1 MRHSSHKREQSTF
14 ICASLQVIS
23 TTLNVNRDN
32 TQKSCCIIRGFEE
45 EGKTRRKTILWSH
58 TRTGWT
64 DLRQKAFWRAVLERA
79 GPRKDHEVVET
90 TCAWMMRWE
99 IARWN
104 HQSKLPTHTFSS
116 NSERRTRLPLKL
128 ARTLYGM
135 LIRVKLA
142 RPLPADR
149 TRLDVLNKRADYTT
163 WFMDH
168 AI

>member
-1 MRHSSHKREQSTF
+1 MISSILMRHSSHKREHNTF

-116 NSERRTRLPLKL
+116 NSERRRRLPLKL
-128 ARTLYGM
+128 EIHTALSQGHCTVCWLEWNWQG
-135 LIRVKLA
+135 
-142 RPLPADR
+142 PPC
-149 TRLDVLNKRADYTT
+149 
-163 WFMDH
+163 W
-168 AI
+168 